1 MLLFHKEKKPKNII
15 QLYVRRTNMGK
26 IFKYFI
32 GFALIFYS
40 LCAFYS
46 CVDTNNNK
54 QQYAEDTERVT
65 KLVETLE
72 SNTKNNK
79 PDITLEEALKLVSD
93 DSELASVK
101 KEINKL
107 EETYKT
113 DYEYKF
119 SSLSNRVN
127 EVELKLNRQIENIKQ
142 KLEEQKEEEER
153 QEREKQKKLQEEAE
167 KKSKEETKKIDLGA
181 YYNAIQTGVDKVN
194 TQLGVNMLEMEKT
207 SVTPGIK
214 IILTENN
221 ASYSNKE
228 LRAIISA
235 LNKSL
240 YKIAKSHGVNSPRF
254 YYTLSDEEVAVNR
267 YVMAPDE
274 VKFSGILK

>member
-1 MLLFHKEKKPKNII
+1 MNQDKIASYIVGFLVIFSLLFSSFAII
-15 QLYVRRTNMGK
+15 
-26 IFKYFI
+26 I
-32 GFALIFYS
+32 A
-40 LCAFYS
+40 
-46 CVDTNNNK
+46 NNSN
-54 QQYAEDTERVT
+54 QDYAKDTERVT
-65 KLVETLE
+65 KLVEALE
-72 SNTKNNK
+72 NDTTNIK
-79 PDITLEEALKLVSD
+79 PNITLEEALKLVSD
-93 DSELASVK
+93 DSKLSSVK
-101 KEINKL
+101 KEIKYL
-107 EETYKT
+107 EDTYPT
-113 DYEYKF
+113 DHEYKI
-119 SSLSNRVN
+119 SSLSSRVN
-127 EVELKLNRQIENIKQ
+127 EVELKLNQQIKDI
-142 KLEEQKEEEER
+142 KEEK
-153 QEREKQKKLQEEAE
+153 ERENQAKSSEEAYKNSKE
-167 KKSKEETKKIDLGA
+167 SENKSKEETKKIDLDA

>member
-1 MLLFHKEKKPKNII
+1 MNQEKIDKFN
-15 QLYVRRTNMGK
+15 
-26 IFKYFI
+26 KYFI
-32 GFALIFYS
+32 GFLVIFS
-40 LCAFYS
+40 LLFYLFAHIVAS
-46 CVDTNNNK
+46 NGNK
-54 QQYAEDTERVT
+54 QYVKDTERVT
-65 KLVETLE
+65 ELVEALE
-72 SNTKNNK
+72 NNTTNIEQNL
-79 PDITLEEALKLVSD
+79 TLEEALKLVSD
-93 DSELASVK
+93 DSELSSVK
-101 KEINKL
+101 KDIKYL
-107 EETYKT
+107 KDTYPT
-113 DYEYKF
+113 DNEYRI

-127 EVELKLNRQIENIKQ
+127 EVELKLNKKIEEI
-142 KLEEQKEEEER
+142 KEEKER
-153 QEREKQKKLQEEAE
+153 QEQEEREKQKKLKEEAE
-167 KKSKEETKKIDLGA
+167 KKSKESEKKSSEENRKVDLDA
-181 YYNAIQTGVDKVN
+181 FYNAIQEGVDKVN
-194 TQLGVNMLEMEKT
+194 TQSGVHMLEMEKT
-207 SVTPGIK
+207 SVTPGIR

>member
-1 MLLFHKEKKPKNII
+1 MNQDKIASYIVGFLVIFSLLFSSVAII
-15 QLYVRRTNMGK
+15 
-26 IFKYFI
+26 I
-32 GFALIFYS
+32 A
-40 LCAFYS
+40 
-46 CVDTNNNK
+46 NNSN
-54 QQYAEDTERVT
+54 QDYAKDTERVT
-65 KLVETLE
+65 KLVEALE
-72 SNTKNNK
+72 NDTTNIK
-79 PDITLEEALKLVSD
+79 PNITLEEALKLVSD
-93 DSELASVK
+93 DSKLSSVK
-101 KEINKL
+101 KEIKYL
-107 EETYKT
+107 EDTYPT
-113 DYEYKF
+113 DHEYKI
-119 SSLSNRVN
+119 SSLSSRVN
-127 EVELKLNRQIENIKQ
+127 EVELKLNQQIKDI
-142 KLEEQKEEEER
+142 KEEK
-153 QEREKQKKLQEEAE
+153 ERENQAKSSEEAYKNSNE
-167 KKSKEETKKIDLGA
+167 SENKSKEETKKIDLDA

>member
-1 MLLFHKEKKPKNII
+1 
-15 QLYVRRTNMGK
+15 MGK

-167 KKSKEETKKIDLGA
+167 KKSKEETKKIDLDA

>member
-1 MLLFHKEKKPKNII
+1 MNQDKIASYIVGFLVIFSLLFSSVAII
-15 QLYVRRTNMGK
+15 
-26 IFKYFI
+26 I
-32 GFALIFYS
+32 A
-40 LCAFYS
+40 
-46 CVDTNNNK
+46 NNSN
-54 QQYAEDTERVT
+54 QDYAKDTERVT
-65 KLVETLE
+65 KLVEALE
-72 SNTKNNK
+72 NDTTNIK
-79 PDITLEEALKLVSD
+79 PNITLEEALKLVSD
-93 DSELASVK
+93 DSKLSSVK
-101 KEINKL
+101 KEIKYL
-107 EETYKT
+107 EDTYPT
-113 DYEYKF
+113 DHEYKI
-119 SSLSNRVN
+119 SSLSSRVN
-127 EVELKLNRQIENIKQ
+127 EVELKLNQQIKEI
-142 KLEEQKEEEER
+142 KEEK
-153 QEREKQKKLQEEAE
+153 ERENQAKSSEEAYKNSKE
-167 KKSKEETKKIDLGA
+167 SENKSKEETKKIDLDA

>member
-1 MLLFHKEKKPKNII
+1 MNQEKISNYIVGFLVIFTLLFG
-15 QLYVRRTNMGK
+15 LFGL
-26 IFKYFI
+26 
-32 GFALIFYS
+32 FAYIAISYG
-40 LCAFYS
+40 
-46 CVDTNNNK
+46 N
-54 QQYAEDTERVT
+54 QQYVKDTERVT

-72 SNTKNNK
+72 NNTANIKQN
-79 PDITLEEALKLVSD
+79 ITLEEALKLVSD
-93 DSELASVK
+93 DSELSSVK
-101 KEINKL
+101 KEIKYL
-107 EETYKT
+107 EDRYPN
-113 DYEYKF
+113 DHEYKI
-119 SSLSNRVN
+119 SSLSSRVN
-127 EVELKLNRQIENIKQ
+127 EVELKLNKQIENIKQ

-167 KKSKEETKKIDLGA
+167 KKSKESENKSKEETKKIDLDA
-181 YYNAIQTGVDKVN
+181 YYSAIQTGVDKVN

-221 ASYSNKE
+221 ASFSNKE

-254 YYTLSDEEVAVNR
+254 YYILSGEEVAVNR

>member
-1 MLLFHKEKKPKNII
+1 MNQDKIASYIVGFLVIFSLLFSSVAII
-15 QLYVRRTNMGK
+15 
-26 IFKYFI
+26 I
-32 GFALIFYS
+32 A
-40 LCAFYS
+40 
-46 CVDTNNNK
+46 NNSN
-54 QQYAEDTERVT
+54 QDYAKDTERVT
-65 KLVETLE
+65 KLVEALE
-72 SNTKNNK
+72 NDTTNIK
-79 PDITLEEALKLVSD
+79 PNITLEEALKLVSD
-93 DSELASVK
+93 DSKLSSVK
-101 KEINKL
+101 KEIKYL
-107 EETYKT
+107 EDTYPT
-113 DYEYKF
+113 DHEYKI
-119 SSLSNRVN
+119 SSLSSRVN
-127 EVELKLNRQIENIKQ
+127 EVELKLNQQIKDI
-142 KLEEQKEEEER
+142 KEEK
-153 QEREKQKKLQEEAE
+153 ERENQEKSSEEAYKNSKE
-167 KKSKEETKKIDLGA
+167 SENKSKEETKKIDLDA

-221 ASYSNKE
+221 TSYSNKE
-228 LRAIISA
+228 LRAIISE

>member
-1 MLLFHKEKKPKNII
+1 MNQDKIASYIVGFLVIFSLLFSSVAII
-15 QLYVRRTNMGK
+15 
-26 IFKYFI
+26 I
-32 GFALIFYS
+32 A
-40 LCAFYS
+40 
-46 CVDTNNNK
+46 NNSN
-54 QQYAEDTERVT
+54 QDYAKDTERVT
-65 KLVETLE
+65 KLVEALE
-72 SNTKNNK
+72 NDTTNIK
-79 PDITLEEALKLVSD
+79 PNITLEEALKLVSD
-93 DSELASVK
+93 DSKLSSVK
-101 KEINKL
+101 KEIKYL
-107 EETYKT
+107 EDTYPT
-113 DYEYKF
+113 DHEYKI
-119 SSLSNRVN
+119 SSLSSRVN
-127 EVELKLNRQIENIKQ
+127 EVELKLNQQIKDI
-142 KLEEQKEEEER
+142 KEEK
-153 QEREKQKKLQEEAE
+153 ERENQAKSSEEAYKNSKE
-167 KKSKEETKKIDLGA
+167 SENKSKEETKKIDLDA

>member
-1 MLLFHKEKKPKNII
+1 MNQEKIDKFN
-15 QLYVRRTNMGK
+15 
-26 IFKYFI
+26 KYFI
-32 GFALIFYS
+32 GFLVIFS
-40 LCAFYS
+40 LLFYLFAHIVAS
-46 CVDTNNNK
+46 NGNK
-54 QQYAEDTERVT
+54 QYVKDTERVT
-65 KLVETLE
+65 ELVEALE
-72 SNTKNNK
+72 NNTTNIEQNL
-79 PDITLEEALKLVSD
+79 TLEEALKLVSD
-93 DSELASVK
+93 DSELSSVK
-101 KEINKL
+101 KDIKHL
-107 EETYKT
+107 KDTYPT
-113 DYEYKF
+113 DNEYRI

-127 EVELKLNRQIENIKQ
+127 EVELKLNKKIEEI
-142 KLEEQKEEEER
+142 KEEKER
-153 QEREKQKKLQEEAE
+153 QEQEEREKQKNLKEEAE
-167 KKSKEETKKIDLGA
+167 KKSNEENRKVDLNTF
-181 YYNAIQTGVDKVN
+181 YNAIQEGVDKVN
-194 TQLGVNMLEMEKT
+194 TQSGVHMLEMEKT
-207 SVTPGIK
+207 SVTPGIR

>member
-1 MLLFHKEKKPKNII
+1 MNQDKIASYIVGFLVIFSLLFSSVAII
-15 QLYVRRTNMGK
+15 
-26 IFKYFI
+26 I
-32 GFALIFYS
+32 A
-40 LCAFYS
+40 
-46 CVDTNNNK
+46 NNSN
-54 QQYAEDTERVT
+54 QDYAKDTERVT
-65 KLVETLE
+65 KLVEALE
-72 SNTKNNK
+72 NDTTNIK
-79 PDITLEEALKLVSD
+79 PNITLEEALKLVSD
-93 DSELASVK
+93 DSKLSSVK
-101 KEINKL
+101 KEIKYL
-107 EETYKT
+107 EDTNPN
-113 DYEYKF
+113 DHEYKI
-119 SSLSNRVN
+119 SSLSSLVT
-127 EVELKLNRQIENIKQ
+127 EVVLKLNQQIKDI
-142 KLEEQKEEEER
+142 KEEK
-153 QEREKQKKLQEEAE
+153 ERENQAKSSEEAYKNSKE
-167 KKSKEETKKIDLGA
+167 SENKSKEETKKIDLDA